1 MVADARVY
9 EELKANILRGD
20 YSPRQRLVEAEL
32 CEEFEASRFAVRAAL
47 QSLEADGL
55 VERQRNR
62 GARIREISLEEAVE
76 ITEVRMV
83 VEGLVARRAAERV
96 TDAQAATLREI
107 GAAMRVAV
115 ASGDVG
121 AYGDLNVRLH
131 QTVREIAS
139 HAKATG
145 IIARLHGQM
154 IRHQFAMSRLPG
166 RSSVSV
172 VQHEA
177 IIDAIAA
184 RDPDAAE
191 SAMRAHIASVIEAL
205 RTIAEAD
212 VRRG

>member
-32 CEEFEASRFAVRAAL
+32 CEEFDASRFAVRAAL

-191 SAMRAHIASVIEAL
+191 TAMRAHIASVIEAL